1 MARNSCPTSVKN
13 AGAQLVKARR
23 MAADLVDQIQVAY
36 AAVKAT
42 TPDMKAMGTKEMEY
56 GAALHRLAEAAKC
69 EGLIGE
75 AHNFLRAG
83 LARCDVSEP
92 TDDDI
97 VAILGGGGGGR

>member
-42 TPDMKAMGTKEMEY
+42 TASDINDHVVNFRVTV
-56 GAALHRLAEAAKC
+56 RS
-69 EGLIGE
+69 LI
-75 AHNFLRAG
+75 
-83 LARCDVSEP
+83 
-92 TDDDI
+92 
-97 VAILGGGGGGR
+97 